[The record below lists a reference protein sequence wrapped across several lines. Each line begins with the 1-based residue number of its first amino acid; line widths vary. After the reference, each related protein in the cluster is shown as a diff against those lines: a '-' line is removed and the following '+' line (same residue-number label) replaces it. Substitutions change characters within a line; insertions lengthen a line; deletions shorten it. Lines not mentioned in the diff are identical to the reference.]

1 MNGKGARPKDD
12 GEKVPGWIISFT
24 DMITLLLA
32 FFVLLQAFARVRDP
46 KLFYLGQGSF
56 QRAIAGLGVPDL
68 LFGKRAR
75 PEYEYKKKKNPTE
88 ADKDKSNKN
97 RVLDAEDEKIRKLF
111 ADLKKTV
118 ETKTSDL
125 TNRVVDVMP
134 TPIRFRT
141 GAAELDAAGREFLK
155 TMAVNL
161 AQSLQAKD
169 VRIHVVG
176 LGADATYGRQ
186 QWILSA
192 RRAEAA
198 EQFLRQALSDQIHR
212 AGWRI
217 DSWGA
222 GSGDRWCSR
231 FGVQGK
237 QSFIVV
243 GVVKTVQV
251 AGR

>member
-1 MNGKGARPKDD
+1 MNGKANRPEDE
-12 GEKVPGWIISFT
+12 GEQVPGWIVSFT

-46 KLFYLGQGSF
+46 ELFYVGQGSF
-56 QRAIAGLGVPDL
+56 RRAIAGLGVPDL

-75 PEYEYKKKKNPTE
+75 PEYEHKKKKNPTE
-88 ADKDKSNKN
+88 PDKDQSNKD
-97 RVLDAEDEKIRKLF
+97 RVLDAEDEQIRKLF

-125 TNRVVDVMP
+125 SNKVVDVMP
-134 TPIRFRT
+134 TPIRFRA

-155 TMAVNL
+155 GMAVNL
-161 AQSLQAKD
+161 TQSLQANE
-169 VRIHVVG
+169 VTIHVVG
-176 LGADATYGRQ
+176 LAADATYGKQ

-198 EQFLRQALSDQIHR
+198 EQFLSQALSDQIR
-212 AGWRI
+212 GAGWQI

-222 GSGDRWCSR
+222 GSGDRWCSK
-231 FGVQGK
+231 FGVHGK
-237 QSFIVV
+237 QSFIVI
-243 GVVKTVQV
+243 GVVKTVHV
-251 AGR
+251 EGR